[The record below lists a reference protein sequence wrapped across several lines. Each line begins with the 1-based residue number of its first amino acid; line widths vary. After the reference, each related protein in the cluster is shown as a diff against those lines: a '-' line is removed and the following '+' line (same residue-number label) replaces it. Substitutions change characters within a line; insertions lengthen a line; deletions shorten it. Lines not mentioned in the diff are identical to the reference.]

1 MCSFF
6 KYFTLQLV
14 LVVSLL
20 SCGVNGGTDKIEVSF
35 IPDIYPYIDTIYANH
50 HNNVPFFTFGQKK
63 SDKLIFYT
71 YGDCSSCFAKIIE
84 WQNFVKANR
93 DILSGVECALVLYSE
108 NVEILEFNLEKI
120 DNSLP
125 VYIDTSKTFSTY
137 NNLPVVDSYM
147 MLLDENN
154 ISVYSSANSNYSE
167 KYHLKKLFNSLKYK
181 LN

>member
-20 SCGVNGGTDKIEVSF
+20 SCGVNDGTEKIEVSF
-35 IPDIYPYIDTIYANH
+35 HPDIYPYVDTLYANH
-50 HNNVPFFTFGQKK
+50 NNKVPFFTFGQKK

-120 DNSLP
+120 DNSLT
-125 VYIDTSKTFSTY
+125 VYIDTSKIFSTY

-154 ISVYSSANSNYSE
+154 IPVYSSANSNKTE
-167 KYHLKKLFNSLKYK
+167 KYHLKKIYKTLKY
-181 LN
+181 